1 MRDITIPRTVQ
12 MVCYWANIS
21 QGLMVGQ
28 LRGPVKGY
36 IPKSNIVLKQGHKI
50 T

>member
-12 MVCYWANIS
+12 MVCDWANTS
-21 QGLMVGQ
+21 HGLMVGQ

-36 IPKSNIVLKQGHKI
+36 IPKSNMALKQ
-50 T
+50 